1 MGMTLALGC
10 YTNDPIRVPVALHGL
25 KPLLVLPDDVNGY
38 GLATCVDGHVVQ
50 KRVPLWPKKNKIETL
65 MNNKRAAFQYFK
77 YAENQIYRQMERAPI
92 KWARTNSDGT
102 QRLSA
107 VVPSTGTRQWRN
119 EKCCTA
125 SCLIS

>member
-50 KRVPLWPKKNKIETL
+50 KESPC
-65 MNNKRAAFQYFK
+65 
-77 YAENQIYRQMERAPI
+77 
-92 KWARTNSDGT
+92 G
-102 QRLSA
+102 QRKTKSK
-107 VVPSTGTRQWRN
+107 P
-119 EKCCTA
+119 
-125 SCLIS
+125 